1 MSNDTLYE
9 TTHGENHKWSSFVYQ
24 LRVNFPSSSPNYDI
38 LYNFN

>member
-9 TTHGENHKWSSFVYQ
+9 TTHGENHKWSSFV